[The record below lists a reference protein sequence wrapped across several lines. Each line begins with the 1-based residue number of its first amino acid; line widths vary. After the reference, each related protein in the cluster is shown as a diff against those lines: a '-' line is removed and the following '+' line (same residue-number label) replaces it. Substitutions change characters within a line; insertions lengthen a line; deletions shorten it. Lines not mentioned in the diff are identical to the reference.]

1 MRCDMRNLGS
11 SEIPAAAALLARA
24 FDADPMFQFL
34 YPDASKRAGWL
45 KWMMGVTLRQGVQ
58 DGVVFAVDDG
68 DSLAGTATCV
78 DPGKWPLGGWSFVRA
93 GFALPPSLPTWR
105 SLREGVA
112 VDRAVLAR
120 HPPVPHWYIYVLG
133 VDPSFAGRGYGGAL
147 LRHVTAQAD
156 AASAPA
162 HLETTNPKNLSL
174 YRKFG
179 FEVTEEIVIGEAPPA
194 WVMTRPPV
202 SLESRS

>member
-1 MRCDMRNLGS
+1 MRAMRTLDP
-11 SEIPAAAALLARA
+11 SEVPAAAALLARA
-24 FDADPMFQFL
+24 FDADPMFRFL
-34 YPDASKRAGWL
+34 YPEDSKRAGWL
-45 KWMMGVTLRQGVQ
+45 RWMMGVTLRQGVR

-68 DSLAGTATCV
+68 DELAGAATCV
-78 DPGKWPLGGWSFVRA
+78 APGRWPLGGWSFVRA
-93 GFALPPSLPTWR
+93 GLALPPSLPTWR

-133 VDPSFAGRGYGGAL
+133 VDPAVAGRGHGGAL

-156 AASAPA
+156 ESSVVA
-162 HLETTNPKNLSL
+162 HLETTNPKNLTL

-179 FEVTEEIVIGEAPPA
+179 FEVVEELSIGDAPPA
-194 WVMTRPPV
+194 WIMTRPAANT
-202 SLESRS
+202 